1 MPRLCVKLKEAEQ
14 AKTPAAVIYWAELS
28 LASKI
33 HAVQLLCEQW
43 KKTPLFL
50 GEPQFVSPSASA
62 AACIK
67 PTPRECVSPSF

>member
-33 HAVQLLCEQW
+33 HAVQLLCEQ
-43 KKTPLFL
+43 
-50 GEPQFVSPSASA
+50 
-62 AACIK
+62 
-67 PTPRECVSPSF
+67 